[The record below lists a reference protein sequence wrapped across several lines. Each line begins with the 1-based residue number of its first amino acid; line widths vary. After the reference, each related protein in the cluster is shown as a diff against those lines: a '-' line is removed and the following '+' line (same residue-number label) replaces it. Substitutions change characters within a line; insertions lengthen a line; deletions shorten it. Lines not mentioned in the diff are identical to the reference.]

1 MRHEFKFWVFYS
13 FNPKKEKEILSQCE
27 TFVKRCSFFS
37 GPKLEQYETTWHQF
51 QKFKYLVW
59 KTPTWYCFLLFI
71 SEAPTK
77 IVVQRV
83 GDKVPEADSGEVV
96 AAAGED
102 LELECISTGANPAPV
117 LKWYMITRAGQM
129 EEVAGAKHSQVK
141 KNPRYLWQLFHSR
154 IWYEMTWIFQN
165 TQILDNWIEGCQVR
179 NLGTRL
185 WLFSFF
191 NPACYF

>member
-1 MRHEFKFWVFYS
+1 MFH
-13 FNPKKEKEILSQCE
+13 
-27 TFVKRCSFFS
+27 SFFLS
-37 GPKLEQYETTWHQF
+37 
-51 QKFKYLVW
+51 
-59 KTPTWYCFLLFI
+59 I

-117 LKWYMITRAGQM
+117 LKWYMISRAGQM

-141 KNPRYLWQLFHSR
+141 IEIFAFGNLFTVVFDMKLCEYFR
-154 IWYEMTWIFQN
+154 IFRFWIIGLRDARSGN
-165 TQILDNWIEGCQVR
+165 
-179 NLGTRL
+179 
-185 WLFSFF
+185 
-191 NPACYF
+191 